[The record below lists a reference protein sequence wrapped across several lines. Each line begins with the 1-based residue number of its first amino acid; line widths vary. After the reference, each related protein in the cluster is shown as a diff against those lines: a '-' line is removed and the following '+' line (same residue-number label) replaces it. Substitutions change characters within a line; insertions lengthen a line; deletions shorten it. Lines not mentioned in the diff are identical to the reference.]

1 MMVKPIKYL
10 VLLFT
15 FTLANCVSAQNK
27 PKLDGSFSKTLV
39 IDGAALQKNYDLI
52 IAKDPDKVKA
62 LKSLLKKADKLLL
75 ESKVFSVMDKTQM
88 PPSGDKH
95 DYMSTGPYW
104 WPDPAK
110 KDGLPYI
117 KKDGL
122 RNPTYYDIT
131 DSQEINKVEEGALTL
146 ALAYYFT
153 HENKYANFASK
164 LIKTWFLDIKTRQNP
179 NLNFGQGIPG
189 LNTGRGT
196 GIIETR
202 DVYRVQDAAI
212 LIQKTPN
219 WSKENHEALKKWFS
233 DYLTWMLE
241 SQIGK
246 DEAKSKNNHGTF
258 YSEQVIAF
266 ALFSERP
273 EVALNEIEIFKNRM
287 ESQLKPDGS
296 QPLELERT
304 KSWGYVNMNLYGYF
318 LIAKLAENIN
328 ISLWNQK
335 ISQGKSMKNALDWI
349 VPYLKNEKKWDYQQI
364 QSIDFGE
371 TIKILKYGAKKY
383 SNPEY
388 EELAKMI
395 DSNNY
400 QSEMNE
406 LTF

>member
-1 MMVKPIKYL
+1 MVKPIKYSTFL
-10 VLLFT
+10 FVLLVVNS
-15 FTLANCVSAQNK
+15 LYSQNK
-27 PKLDGSFSKTLV
+27 PELSGTFPKTLA
-39 IDGAALQKNYDLI
+39 IDGKVLQKNYDLI
-52 IAKDPDKVKA
+52 VAKDVDKVRA
-62 LKSLLKKADKLLL
+62 LKSLLKKADKVL
-75 ESKVFSVMDKTQM
+75 EEAKVYSVMNKKQM

-104 WPDPAK
+104 WPDPTK
-110 KDGLPYI
+110 PDGLPYI

-131 DSQEINKVEEGALTL
+131 DSQEINKVEDEALTL

-153 HENKYANFASK
+153 REKKYAKFASK
-164 LIKTWFLDIKTRQNP
+164 LIKTWFLDTETRQNP

-212 LIQKTPN
+212 LIQETPN
-219 WSKENHEALKKWFS
+219 WSKENHQALKKWFS

-241 SQIGK
+241 SPIGK
-246 DEAKSKNNHGTF
+246 DEADSNNNHGTF
-258 YSEQVIAF
+258 YSEQIIAF

-287 ESQLKPDGS
+287 ESQLKADGS
-296 QPLELERT
+296 QPFELART
-304 KSWGYVNMNLYGYF
+304 KSWNYVNMNLYGYF
-318 LIAKLAENIN
+318 LIAKLAENAKIQ
-328 ISLWNQK
+328 LWNQQ
-335 ISQGKSMKNALDWI
+335 ISEGKNMKQALDWI
-349 VPYLKNEKKWDYQQI
+349 VPYLKNEKIWEYEQI
-364 QSIDFGE
+364 QKIGFGE
-371 TIKILKYGAKKY
+371 TIKILKYASKKY

-388 EELAKMI
+388 EALAKKI
-395 DSNNY
+395 DLKMY

-406 LTF
+406 LTY